1 MNWPNDRI
9 VICGWTSSLIK
20 NVLNPEKNYC
30 RTFDIFQS
38 ATHFLSVVTLKLWF
52 KYQPCGH
59 FMRNEAADIQMDGVI
74 CFNSCRFL
82 LLYYSFSALRPN
94 AWLIMVSISVLPE
107 RFSLFNCAVSPSC
120 WLISAVITHPESGY
134 SLACPESI
142 NAIHG
147 LIWRYGLDA

>member
-1 MNWPNDRI
+1 MICRRKLKIWYDILYVPKWNDDRI

-20 NVLNPEKNYC
+20 NVLNLERNYC
-30 RTFDIFQS
+30 FFKLMFDIFQS
-38 ATHFLSVVTLKLWF
+38 ATDFLSVVTLKLWF

-74 CFNSCRFL
+74 CFTVCRYL
-82 LLYYSFSALRPN
+82 LLFYSFSALRPN

-120 WLISAVITHPESGY
+120 WLISAVIKHPESG
-134 SLACPESI
+134 
-142 NAIHG
+142 
-147 LIWRYGLDA
+147 